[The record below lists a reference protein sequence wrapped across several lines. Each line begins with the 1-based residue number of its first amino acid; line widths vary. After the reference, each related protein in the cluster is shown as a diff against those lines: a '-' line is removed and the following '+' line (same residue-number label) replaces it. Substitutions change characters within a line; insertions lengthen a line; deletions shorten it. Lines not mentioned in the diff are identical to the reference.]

1 MNSKFDYDL
10 LSAMMTNANM
20 GWWEADLKTESYIC
34 SEYISRLLGLDEDG
48 TISFKDFNKRILKE
62 EQRHTTTHSFDN
74 IRQTQETVYLLNT
87 VEGPTWIRSKICL
100 QRTDENGNVKVYG
113 IAETQDGPDMSSAS
127 QALQE
132 RNRLLHNIYKYLP
145 VGIELYNREGI
156 LIDMNDKEQEM
167 FHLKQKEDLLGINIF
182 ENPIFPEEMKSK
194 LRKHENADFTFRYDF
209 SKIGN
214 YYKTQKKT
222 GTIDLVTKVTSLY
235 DDNHNLTNYLL
246 INADKTETTVAYNK
260 IQEFESHFELIDDY
274 AKVGYANYDLLNE
287 QGYAQRSWYKN
298 LGEKT
303 ETPLSEII
311 GTYNHLHPDDRTIML
326 DFLQN
331 VKRGLAHK
339 LSREVRVL
347 KEDGSFM
354 WTHVNIIVER
364 YMPEQNIIEI
374 ICINYD
380 ITQLKQTEA
389 MLIQAKEKAEE
400 ADRLKSAFLA
410 NMSHEI
416 RTPLNAI
423 IGFSSLLHYV
433 ENEQEKEQ
441 YISLINHNNQLLLK
455 LINDVLD
462 LSKIEAG
469 HIELHS
475 EWFNPAELI
484 EESITEYERNVPA
497 KVKLFARHP
506 TAPGQIE
513 HDPMRIKQILNNFIS
528 NALKNTVQGHIEVY
542 YETDTDGIRISV
554 SDTGCGIPPD
564 KLGMIFERF
573 EKVDSFAQG
582 AGLGL
587 SICKSIVEK
596 MNGVITVNSTMR
608 VGSTFTVELPC
619 RTRPFL
625 TTNKKQ

>member
-260 IQEFESHFELIDDY
+260 IQEFESHFELIGDY

-389 MLIQAKEKAEE
+389 MLIQAKEKPFDIVAAIELHGE
-400 ADRLKSAFLA
+400 VYKLGHRQRGTRQVVAAAVDAVGA
-410 NMSHEI
+410 VVD
-416 RTPLNAI
+416 AI
-423 IGFSSLLHYV
+423 IGKHHFEQGDTTAVLGKTMADAPATHSVPQHACLAGAHRTTGGARDVILCRLCQYLQFIENVFIHNTCVKSS
-433 ENEQEKEQ
+433 
-441 YISLINHNNQLLLK
+441 NNTFQK
-455 LINDVLD
+455 QKRPPVV
-462 LSKIEAG
+462 AV
-469 HIELHS
+469 
-475 EWFNPAELI
+475 FR
-484 EESITEYERNVPA
+484 SIKYA
-497 KVKLFARHP
+497 F
-506 TAPGQIE
+506 
-513 HDPMRIKQILNNFIS
+513 
-528 NALKNTVQGHIEVY
+528 
-542 YETDTDGIRISV
+542 
-554 SDTGCGIPPD
+554 
-564 KLGMIFERF
+564 
-573 EKVDSFAQG
+573 
-582 AGLGL
+582 
-587 SICKSIVEK
+587 
-596 MNGVITVNSTMR
+596 
-608 VGSTFTVELPC
+608 
-619 RTRPFL
+619 FL
-625 TTNKKQ
+625 TS

>member
-260 IQEFESHFELIDDY
+260 IQEFESHFELIGDY

-347 KEDGSFM
+347 KEDGSLM

-433 ENEQEKEQ
+433 ENEQEREQ

-497 KVKLFARHP
+497 GVKLFARYP
-506 TAPGQIE
+506 AAPGQIE

-564 KLGMIFERF
+564 KLEMIFERF

-596 MNGVITVNSTMR
+596 MNGVITVDSTMG

-619 RTRPFL
+619 RTKPS
-625 TTNKKQ
+625 

>member
-260 IQEFESHFELIDDY
+260 IQEFESHFELIGDY

-287 QGYAQRSWYKN
+287 QGYAQRSLSPN

-433 ENEQEKEQ
+433 ENEQEREQ

-497 KVKLFARHP
+497 GVKLFARYP
-506 TAPGQIE
+506 AAPGQIE

-564 KLGMIFERF
+564 KLEMIFERF

-596 MNGVITVNSTMR
+596 MNGVITVDSTMG

-619 RTRPFL
+619 RTKPS
-625 TTNKKQ
+625 

>member
-62 EQRHTTTHSFDN
+62 EQRHTTTHSFNN

-87 VEGPTWIRSKICL
+87 VEDPTWIRSKICL

-260 IQEFESHFELIDDY
+260 IQEFESHFELIGDY

-433 ENEQEKEQ
+433 ENEQEREQ

-497 KVKLFARHP
+497 GVKLFARYP
-506 TAPGQIE
+506 AAPGQIE

-564 KLGMIFERF
+564 KLEMIFERF

-596 MNGVITVNSTMR
+596 MNGVITVDSTMG

-619 RTRPFL
+619 RTRPS
-625 TTNKKQ
+625 

>member
-182 ENPIFPEEMKSK
+182 ETPIFPEEMKSK

-260 IQEFESHFELIDDY
+260 IQEFESHFELIGDY

-433 ENEQEKEQ
+433 ENEQEREQ

-497 KVKLFARHP
+497 GVKLFARYP
-506 TAPGQIE
+506 AAPGQIE

-564 KLGMIFERF
+564 KLEMIFERF

-596 MNGVITVNSTMR
+596 MNGVITVDSTMG

-619 RTRPFL
+619 RTRPS
-625 TTNKKQ
+625 

>member
-260 IQEFESHFELIDDY
+260 IQEFESHFELIGDY

-400 ADRLKSAFLA
+400 AARLNSAFLA
-410 NMSHEI
+410 NMGHEI

-433 ENEQEKEQ
+433 ENEQEREQ

-497 KVKLFARHP
+497 GVKLFARYP
-506 TAPGQIE
+506 AAPGQIE

-564 KLGMIFERF
+564 KLEMIFERF

-596 MNGVITVNSTMR
+596 INGVITVDSTMG

-619 RTRPFL
+619 RTRPS
-625 TTNKKQ
+625 

>member
-62 EQRHTTTHSFDN
+62 EQRHTTTHSFNN
-74 IRQTQETVYLLNT
+74 IRQAQETVYLLNT

-209 SKIGN
+209 SKIDN

-380 ITQLKQTEA
+380 ITQLKKTEA

-433 ENEQEKEQ
+433 ENEQEREQ

>member
-62 EQRHTTTHSFDN
+62 EQRHTTTHSFNN
-74 IRQTQETVYLLNT
+74 IRQAQETVYLLNT

-209 SKIGN
+209 SKIDN

-380 ITQLKQTEA
+380 ITQLKKTEA

-410 NMSHEI
+410 NMGHEI

-433 ENEQEKEQ
+433 ENEQEREQ

-497 KVKLFARHP
+497 GVKLFARYP
-506 TAPGQIE
+506 AAPGQIE

-587 SICKSIVEK
+587 SICKSIIEK

>member
-209 SKIGN
+209 SKIDN

-235 DDNHNLTNYLL
+235 DDNHNLTNYLV

-364 YMPEQNIIEI
+364 YMPEQNNIEI
-374 ICINYD
+374 ICNNYD
-380 ITQLKQTEA
+380 ITQLKKTEA

-433 ENEQEKEQ
+433 ENEQEREQ

-497 KVKLFARHP
+497 GVKLFARYP
-506 TAPGQIE
+506 AAPGQIE

-596 MNGVITVNSTMR
+596 MNGVITVDSTMG

-619 RTRPFL
+619 RTRPS
-625 TTNKKQ
+625 

>member
-260 IQEFESHFELIDDY
+260 IQEFESHFELIGDY

-433 ENEQEKEQ
+433 ENEQEREQ

-455 LINDVLD
+455 VINDVLD

-497 KVKLFARHP
+497 GVKLFARYP
-506 TAPGQIE
+506 AAPGQIE

-564 KLGMIFERF
+564 KLEMIFERF

-619 RTRPFL
+619 RTRPS
-625 TTNKKQ
+625 